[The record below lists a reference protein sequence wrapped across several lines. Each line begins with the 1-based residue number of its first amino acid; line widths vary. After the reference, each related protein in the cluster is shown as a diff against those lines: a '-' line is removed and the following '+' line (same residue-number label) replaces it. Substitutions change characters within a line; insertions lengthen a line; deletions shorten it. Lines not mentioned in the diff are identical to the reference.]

1 MHNPILHMYICFNFG
16 LGLFLNAFFFFLN
29 KQLKGAVFIY
39 FLIYFKL

>member
-1 MHNPILHMYICFNFG
+1 MYICFNFG
-16 LGLFLNAFFFFLN
+16 LGLFLNALFFFFFIN